1 MKPIVIIPAF
11 EPDEKLLG
19 LAEALSTSDLPVVVV
34 NDGSRPEY
42 QPIFDTLESKY
53 GYSLCRHPVNM
64 GKGAALKTGIRYAAE
79 HFPESSGYITADAD
93 GQHSVKD
100 ILKVAEAL
108 ENHPGSLV
116 IGTRDFNQKAVP
128 FKSRWGN
135 RITSFVFRLSTG
147 RRCSDTQTGLRG
159 IPKQFTELCL
169 SIPENRY
176 EYEMNLLLKMSSAA
190 EFLPVPIST
199 IYLEHNRASHFH
211 AVRDSLRIYANL
223 IKYSCVS
230 LFSAGLDLAA
240 FALLTVGLFGSGTR
254 GILTSTVIARLLS
267 GGLNFTLNKHWV
279 FRSKN
284 RSSIEAWRYLAL
296 FCCQM
301 LLSWLLVTSLSSLP
315 LPLAL
320 IKLLVDSALFFL
332 SFHIQRKY
340 IFRGKMRGWQSTK

>member
-1 MKPIVIIPAF
+1 MKPVVIIPAF

-19 LAEALSTSDLPVVVV
+19 LAEELSHSDLSVVVV
-34 NDGSRPEY
+34 DDGSRPEC
-42 QPIFDTLESKY
+42 QWIFDALESRY
-53 GYSLCRHPVNM
+53 RYPLCRHPVNM

-79 HFPESSGYITADAD
+79 HFPENSGYVTADAD

-108 ENHPGSLV
+108 ENHPDSLV
-116 IGTRDFNQKAVP
+116 IGTRDFNHKAVP

-147 RRCSDTQTGLRG
+147 QRCSDTQTGLRG

-176 EYEMNLLLKMSSAA
+176 EYEMNLLLKMSGSAP
-190 EFLPVPIST
+190 FLPVPIST

-211 AVRDSLRIYANL
+211 AVRDSLRIYANIL
-223 IKYSCVS
+223 KYSCAS
-230 LFSAGLDLAA
+230 LFSAGLDLTA
-240 FALLTVGLFGSGTR
+240 FALLSSVVFGSGAQ
-254 GILTSTVIARLLS
+254 GILASTVIARLLS
-267 GGLNFTLNKHWV
+267 GSLNFTLNKHWV

-284 RSSIEAWRYLAL
+284 QYGLEAGHYLAL

-301 LLSWLLVTSLSSLP
+301 LLSWLLVTGLRGLP

-320 IKLLVDSALFFL
+320 VKLFVDSALFFL

-340 IFRGKMRGWQSTK
+340 IFRGKMRGGQRRQ